1 MLSFTVWLAND
12 YMRGV
17 AELASN
23 SLAIKL
29 TQAGCEVATRKS
41 KVLRDSVSG
50 HSCSCGWPLGVQASR
65 AERNLGTIP
74 RQESELP
81 RRCDECGWKKSKGP
95 VKRIRKIFSA
105 GRQSRRGKENSE
117 NWSGKGESDCSNK
130 AKPLRWFQMLLTQC
144 GFWLV
149 P

>member
-1 MLSFTVWLAND
+1 MLSFTVLLAND

-74 RQESELP
+74 TSGKRASTAV
-81 RRCDECGWKKSKGP
+81 RRVRLEE
-95 VKRIRKIFSA
+95 VKRARQADQEDFFSRTPVPPWKGEFLRTGA
-105 GRQSRRGKENSE
+105 EKENPTVPIKQSLC
-117 NWSGKGESDCSNK
+117 D
-130 AKPLRWFQMLLTQC
+130 
-144 GFWLV
+144 GFKCC
-149 P
+149 